1 MKFKNRNILGK
12 ITFIVFFPLRLL
24 GLGVIWFYKLCISP
38 LLPHSCKFKPTCSS
52 YALRAINQYGIIK
65 GGAMGAWRIL
75 RCNPWSKGGFDP
87 VKDNIKGDLR
97 WLI

>member
-1 MKFKNRNILGK
+1 MKFKNRNIFSK
-12 ITFIVFFPLRLL
+12 IFYIILYPLRLL

-38 LLPHSCKFKPTCSS
+38 LLPNVCRFTPTCSS
-52 YALRAINQYGIIK
+52 YGIRAIKEYGIIK
-65 GGAMGAWRIL
+65 GGAMAGYRIM
-75 RCNPWSKGGFDP
+75 RCNRWSKGGFDP